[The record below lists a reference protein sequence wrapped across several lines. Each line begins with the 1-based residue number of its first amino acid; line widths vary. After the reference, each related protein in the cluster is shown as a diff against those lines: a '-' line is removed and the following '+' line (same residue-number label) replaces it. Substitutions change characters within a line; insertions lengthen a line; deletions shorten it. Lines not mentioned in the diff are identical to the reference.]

1 MEGVGRGLRGRKW
14 EGPVGLKG
22 IRMVAPER
30 GDEKS
35 SGRLTVVIQACA
47 CARVCACASA
57 RVRVCTC
64 CAVSSSWFCS
74 GREPQLENQQRP
86 AGGDTETPRHL
97 TDRQV
102 SV

>member
-35 SGRLTVVIQACA
+35 SGRLTVVIQV
-47 CARVCACASA
+47 CARVCACARA
-57 RVRVCTC
+57 RVCTC

>member
-35 SGRLTVVIQACA
+35 SGRLTVVIQVCA
-47 CARVCACASA
+47 CARVCACVWLLTAGS
-57 RVRVCTC
+57 VQHMLTC
-64 CAVSSSWFCS
+64 L
-74 GREPQLENQQRP
+74 Q
-86 AGGDTETPRHL
+86 
-97 TDRQV
+97 
-102 SV
+102 

>member
-47 CARVCACASA
+47 CPVRVRLRACARVC
-57 RVRVCTC
+57 VPV
-64 CAVSSSWFCS
+64 V
-74 GREPQLENQQRP
+74 Q
-86 AGGDTETPRHL
+86 
-97 TDRQV
+97 
-102 SV
+102 

>member
-47 CARVCACASA
+47 CARARACASA
-57 RVRVCTC
+57 RVCVYLL
-64 CAVSSSWFCS
+64 CS
-74 GREPQLENQQRP
+74 EFFLV
-86 AGGDTETPRHL
+86 L
-97 TDRQV
+97 FW
-102 SV
+102 